1 MTEEE
6 KIFTM
11 KLVAVVITLTAA
23 VIIAD
28 LLIACMWE
36 SVKLIMNMPRESNQL
51 ISARPLLLTLCAMIL
66 PCSAGVLS
74 AITLCKQL
82 KRIIEL

>member
-6 KIFTM
+6 KIFTI
-11 KLVAVVITLTAA
+11 KLVAVVIIITAA
-23 VIIAD
+23 VIIAG

-36 SVKLIMNMPRESNQL
+36 SVKLIMNMPRQSNQL
-51 ISARPLLLTLCAMIL
+51 ISSRPLLLTLCAIIL

-74 AITLCKQL
+74 AITLWRQL

>member
-6 KIFTM
+6 KIFIL
-11 KLVAVVITLTAA
+11 KLIAVIVIITAD
-23 VIIAD
+23 VIIAG
-28 LLIACMWE
+28 LLIVCMWE
-36 SVKLIMNMPRESNQL
+36 SLKMVVNMPRESNQ
-51 ISARPLLLTLCAMIL
+51 IVSARSLLLTLCAMIL

-74 AITLCKQL
+74 AMTLWKQL

>member
-6 KIFTM
+6 KIFIL
-11 KLVAVVITLTAA
+11 KLIAVIVIITAA
-23 VIIAD
+23 VIIAG
-28 LLIACMWE
+28 LLIVCMWE
-36 SVKLIMNMPRESNQL
+36 SLKLVVNMPRESNQ
-51 ISARPLLLTLCAMIL
+51 IVSARPLLLTLCAMIL

-74 AITLCKQL
+74 AITLWKQL